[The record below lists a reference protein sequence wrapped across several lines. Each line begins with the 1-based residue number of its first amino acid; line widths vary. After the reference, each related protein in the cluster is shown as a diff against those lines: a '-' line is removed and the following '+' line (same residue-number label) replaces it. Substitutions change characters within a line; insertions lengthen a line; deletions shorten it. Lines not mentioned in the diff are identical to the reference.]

1 MNAEKF
7 IRKWE
12 KVRQKGEIRYELTN
26 GIMMGS
32 AIFAGDIIG
41 RLLYG
46 EKFIDLFAKHYIFM
60 NLICFAIG
68 YMGGVF
74 SFAISWQRNEEKYN
88 QLISGKF

>member
-7 IRKWE
+7 IRKWG

-32 AIFAGDIIG
+32 ELFACNIIG
-41 RLLYG
+41 KLLHEG
-46 EKFIDLFAKHYIFM
+46 KLLDLFVKQYIIM

-68 YMGGVF
+68 CMGGVF
-74 SFAISWQRNEEKYN
+74 SFAISWQHNEEKYN
-88 QLISGKF
+88 QLINGKF